1 MNLHVRDVPEHV
13 HAELTRRAERVGT
26 SLRAYVVH
34 VLEDHCV
41 TPTVDEWLDSLPI
54 SGQVGSALSTVDAL
68 AQARDDDDR
77 TSSR

>member
-1 MNLHVRDVPEHV
+1 M
-13 HAELTRRAERVGT
+13 HAELTRRAERVVT
-26 SLRAYVVH
+26 SLRAYVVR